1 MLRKLGYGVATLA
14 ITVPS
19 AVWALSVEDYT
30 LNSYLSQP
38 LDLEI
43 KLSELQGLSKD
54 DIRIRLAAPEE
65 FEAAGIEYDVL
76 HNSLEF
82 DVDVAGDGTGT
93 VRVTSKQPLNEPFIS
108 FLVEYK
114 WPSGRLMREYNLL
127 LDPPSYRAESTAAER
142 ATPARDSAPKQT
154 AAAPTQQRQTPS
166 STRQGEGGAEHRVS
180 SNETLWDIAARHRS
194 DSSVSVQQMM
204 VAIQELNPDAF
215 INGNINL
222 VREGA
227 ILRLPS
233 ESQVRNIT
241 TREAMSEVA
250 AQNRQWQQMLES
262 RGLAPEPTAKPLDGR
277 EEDVATSEERAGSS
291 EESGRVTLVAADEA
305 LTTRDD
311 ESAKGADSTALSE
324 DISRLERENAEL
336 ADRLQELEEQ
346 LSLSEELLTL
356 RSQQI
361 AELEE
366 KLRALN
372 ADSED
377 ALDDEFLAAIEELEA
392 EQAAMQELQEEAP
405 VVIEAL
411 EEDASEE
418 QEAAEDAES
427 EEAEEDAAEAQGS
440 ADEEAQADGETE
452 EPVTEEEASEAEE
465 AASEESAEEAKEEA
479 TPLTPVVDPEPYEE
493 PSFFATLLEN
503 TTLVFGVIILLLL
516 ALALLVVR
524 SIKGRKDDE
533 DEEVS
538 TEADD
543 EPIIDPFQLDEE
555 ASEPT
560 VEELAADAQHL
571 IDNEQ
576 YEAAVPVLRNAINQD
591 PSQTQLRKNLL
602 LALWKSNENAFQQ
615 EVVAV
620 RGTNEELDAYIAE
633 LEQGDTAE
641 DIFSLDDLESDLKQG
656 DEVFATDASAEDR
669 FEVDE
674 GEDFLFD
681 ESTENEL
688 QAATEED
695 LFEEFDFSFDEE
707 TKESDDFAFE
717 SDDTDLSQ
725 LSLDD
730 TEEDT
735 SALEDFSF
743 DSELSLTTEE
753 EELPTLAMDEEGEAS
768 DFSLDEDLEPVSLDE
783 LSLDDASSE
792 DDFFVES
799 EEVSLDLSE
808 LSEEAPT
815 LEEDVALEEASLADT
830 MGDDLDLSELSF
842 EDAGEDALS
851 LDDATTSDEESEDV
865 DALLAE
871 LEGFESPLSEEELS
885 SELERELEQL
895 GQQTELTEPS
905 EEATPEPETS
915 EAEKEATDT
924 AADEESLATAAL
936 VDAEDEGDPVATR
949 LNLARA
955 FLDMGDE
962 DIARETLME
971 VIAEGNEEQK
981 ATAQALL
988 DELNA

>member
-493 PSFFATLLEN
+493 PSFFTTLLEN

-524 SIKGRKDDE
+524 SIKGRKDEE
-533 DEEVS
+533 DEVVS
-538 TEADD
+538 TEDDD

-555 ASEPT
+555 ATEPT

-602 LALWKSNENAFQQ
+602 LALYKSNENAFQQ

-656 DEVFATDASAEDR
+656 DEAFATNASAEDR

-688 QAATEED
+688 QAATEEED

-707 TKESDDFAFE
+707 TKESDNFAFE
-717 SDDTDLSQ
+717 SDDADLSQ
-725 LSLDD
+725 LSLDE

-743 DSELSLTTEE
+743 DSELSLAAE
-753 EELPTLAMDEEGEAS
+753 EELPTLAMDEEGEGS
-768 DFSLDEDLEPVSLDE
+768 EFSFDEDLESVSLEE
-783 LSLDDASSE
+783 LSLDDASTD
-792 DDFFVES
+792 DDFFAES
-799 EEVSLDLSE
+799 EDVSLDLSE

-815 LEEDVALEEASLADT
+815 LEEDVELEEASLTDT
-830 MGDDLDLSELSF
+830 VGDDLDLSELSL
-842 EDAGEDALS
+842 EAAEEDALS
-851 LDDATTSDEESEDV
+851 LDDATTSDEEDEDV

-871 LEGFESPLSEEELS
+871 LEGFDSPLSEEELS

-895 GQQTELTEPS
+895 GQPTELTETT
-905 EEATPEPETS
+905 EEVTPEPEAS
-915 EAEKEATDT
+915 EAENEATDT
-924 AADEESLATAAL
+924 AVSEESLATAAL